1 MVNPTV
7 AVPTVA
13 VPTVVHPEV
22 AQGVVVQGLVV
33 VQTVAQSQGRWRIC
47 PDLFFFVAVVATVVV
62 ATLAVANDPVAV
74 VNDRGRH

>member
-1 MVNPTV
+1 VVN
-7 AVPTVA
+7 PTVA

-22 AQGVVVQGLVV
+22 VQGVVVVQGLVV
-33 VQTVAQSQGRWRIC
+33 VQTVAQSQDRWRIC